1 MQTVNKNELDKASF
15 QQYMAY
21 GKSNALAKRTQP
33 DKVLKEKAFKIDPK
47 VIQNLMVIKED

>member
-21 GKSNALAKRTQP
+21 GKSNALAKRTQT